1 MTAMSEH
8 HTHPAEHA
16 DHDSPEAI
24 KRHVKVYI
32 LIGLALML
40 GTALTVGAYYVH
52 FASVSVTIT
61 VALIIATTKA
71 SLVAAYFMHL
81 ISEKKMIYVL
91 LGFTAFFFVGL
102 MALTVWAVQ
111 DYPMLPGK

>member
-1 MTAMSEH
+1 MNAMSEH
-8 HTHPAEHA
+8 HSHPA

-32 LIGLALML
+32 LIGVALLM

-52 FASVSVTIT
+52 FASVPLTIT
-61 VALIIATTKA
+61 VALCIATVKA

-81 ISEKKMIYVL
+81 ISERKMIYVL
-91 LGFTAFFFVGL
+91 LCFTAFFFMGL
-102 MALTVWAVQ
+102 MALTVWAIQ
-111 DYPMLPGK
+111 DLPGPR